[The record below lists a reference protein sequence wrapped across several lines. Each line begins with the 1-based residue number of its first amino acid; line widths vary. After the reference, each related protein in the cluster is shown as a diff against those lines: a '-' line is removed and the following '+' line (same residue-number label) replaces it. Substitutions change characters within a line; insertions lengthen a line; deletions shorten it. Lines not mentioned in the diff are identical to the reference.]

1 MSRNSARVSNEKV
14 HLVQRHGF
22 NLRFC
27 IFIFA
32 DGDIGDLFF
41 QRLKAGHGLGGVFY
55 QMVWAVA

>member
-1 MSRNSARVSNEKV
+1 VSNEKV